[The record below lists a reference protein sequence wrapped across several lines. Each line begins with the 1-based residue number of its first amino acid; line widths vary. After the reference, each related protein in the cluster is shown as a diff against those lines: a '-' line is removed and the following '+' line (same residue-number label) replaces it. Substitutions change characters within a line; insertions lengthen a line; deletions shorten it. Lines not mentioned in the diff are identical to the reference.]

1 MHLFDANAP
10 DDMEAAAS
18 VIPVLDLSAYLAGKE
33 GALDAL
39 AEELHRA
46 CTEVGFFYVAGH
58 GIDPDLIAATF
69 EQSKRFHALPLEAKQ
84 KLTQD
89 ANNIGYLPMNASIQR
104 HSTVHK
110 ATRPNQNA
118 SFFISHDRAPDHPD
132 VIANKPYRG
141 TNQWPDD
148 LPGFRDTV
156 MTYFSALDA
165 LGHSLLPVYATALGL
180 PGDYFAE
187 HFANEGHQSL
197 RMLHYPPTQQTG
209 NDFGTSPH
217 TDNTFMTIL
226 ARMDVPG
233 LAIRL
238 PSGEWVSPPLIPGT
252 FLVNIGNI
260 LRRMTNDRFL
270 STPHGVVV
278 EGNVARYSLAYFHSP
293 NPYSTIDV
301 VPTCVD
307 VDNPAKYE
315 PTLYADLIRE
325 FFSANYAHQKDHG
338 AVDMKNRYD

>member
-1 MHLFDANAP
+1 MHLFQANAP
-10 DDMEAAAS
+10 DDMKAAAS
-18 VIPVLDLSAYLAGKE
+18 IIPVLDLSAYLAGKD

-39 AEELHRA
+39 AADLRSA
-46 CTEVGFFYVAGH
+46 CTEVGFFYIAGH
-58 GIDPDLIAATF
+58 GINPELISATF
-69 EQSKRFHALPLEAKQ
+69 EQSKRFHALPLETKMH
-84 KLTQD
+84 LPQD
-89 ANNIGYLPMNASIQR
+89 SNNIGYLPMNASIQR

-118 SFFISHDRAPDHPD
+118 SFFISHDRGPDHPD
-132 VIANKPYRG
+132 VVANKPYRG
-141 TNQWPDD
+141 ANQWPDD
-148 LPGFRDTV
+148 LLGFRDTV
-156 MTYFSALDA
+156 MAYFNALDV
-165 LGHSLLPVYATALGL
+165 LGNSLLPVYARALDL
-180 PGDYFAE
+180 PTDYFTK
-187 HFANEGHQSL
+187 HFADEGHQSL

-260 LRRMTNDRFL
+260 LRRMTNDKFL

-278 EGNVARYSLAYFHSP
+278 EGNTARYSLAYFHSP

-301 VPTCVD
+301 VPTCVEAD
-307 VDNPAKYE
+307 TSSKYE
-315 PTLYADLIRE
+315 PVLYANLIRE
-325 FFSANYAHQKDHG
+325 FFSANYAHQKNHG
-338 AVDMKNRYD
+338 EVDMKNRYD

>member
-1 MHLFDANAP
+1 MHLFEANAP
-10 DDMEAAAS
+10 DDMDSAAS
-18 VIPVLDLSAYLAGKE
+18 VIPVLDLSDFLAGKS
-33 GALDAL
+33 GAL
-39 AEELHRA
+39 EELTGQLRQA
-46 CTEVGFFYVAGH
+46 CMDVGFFYITGH
-58 GIDPDLIAATF
+58 GIDEELITATF
-69 EQSKRFHALPLEAKQ
+69 EQSKRFHALPLDRKME
-84 KLTQD
+84 LPQD
-89 ANNIGYLPMNASIQR
+89 GNNIGYLPMNASIQR

-118 SFFISHDRAPDHPD
+118 SFFISHDRAPNHPD
-132 VIANKPYRG
+132 VVANKPYRG
-141 TNQWPDD
+141 ANQWPDD

-156 MTYFSALDA
+156 MAYFHALDH
-165 LGHSLLPVYATALGL
+165 LGNRLLPVYARALEL
-180 PGDYFAE
+180 PADYFAKC
-187 HFANEGHQSL
+187 FANEGHQSL
-197 RMLHYPPTQQTG
+197 RMLHYPPTEQTG

-260 LRRMTNDRFL
+260 LRRISNDTFL

-278 EGNVARYSLAYFHSP
+278 EGNQARYSLAYFHSP
-293 NPYSTIDV
+293 NPYSMIEV
-301 VPTCVD
+301 VPSCVD
-307 VDNPAKYE
+307 DDNPPKYE
-315 PTLYADLIRE
+315 PVLYADLIRE

-338 AVDMKNRYD
+338 AVEMKNRYD

>member
-1 MHLFDANAP
+1 MHLFEANAP
-10 DDMEAAAS
+10 DDMNAAAA
-18 VIPVLDLSAYLAGKE
+18 VIPILDLSAFLAGE
-33 GALDAL
+33 DGALEQL
-39 AEELHRA
+39 AFELRDA
-46 CTEVGFFYVAGH
+46 CTEVGFFYIKGH
-58 GIDPDLIAATF
+58 GIDEELITATF
-69 EQSKRFHALPLEAKQ
+69 EQSKRFHALPLDVK
-84 KLTQD
+84 KTLPQD

-118 SFFISHDRAPDHPD
+118 SFFVSHDRTPDHPD
-132 VIANKPYRG
+132 VLENKPYRG
-141 TNQWPDD
+141 ANQWPDD
-148 LPGFRDTV
+148 LPGFRDAV
-156 MTYFSALDA
+156 MAYFNALDH
-165 LGHSLLPVYATALGL
+165 LGNSLLPVYATALDL
-180 PGDYFAE
+180 PEDYFTP

-197 RMLHYPPTQQTG
+197 RMLHYPPTEQTG

-260 LRRMTNDRFL
+260 LRRMTNDKFL

-278 EGNVARYSLAYFHSP
+278 EGNADRYSLAYFHSP
-293 NPYSTIDV
+293 NPYSMIEV
-301 VPTCVD
+301 VPSCVD
-307 VDNPAKYE
+307 ADHPPKYE

-338 AVDMKNRYD
+338 AVEMKNRYD

>member
-1 MHLFDANAP
+1 MHLFEANAP
-10 DDMEAAAS
+10 DDMDAAAS
-18 VIPVLDLSAYLAGKE
+18 VIPVLDLNDFLAGKD
-33 GALDAL
+33 GAL
-39 AEELHRA
+39 EELAGQLRQA
-46 CTEVGFFYVAGH
+46 CTEVGFFYLAGH
-58 GIDPDLIAATF
+58 GIDEELIAATF
-69 EQSKRFHALPLEAKQ
+69 EQSKRFHALPLDQ
-84 KLTQD
+84 KMELPQD
-89 ANNIGYLPMNASIQR
+89 ENNIGYLPMNASIQR

-132 VIANKPYRG
+132 VVANKPYRG
-141 TNQWPDD
+141 ANQWPDD

-156 MTYFSALDA
+156 MTYFNALDQ
-165 LGHSLLPVYATALGL
+165 LGNSLLPVYARALDL
-180 PGDYFAE
+180 PANYFAE

-197 RMLHYPPTQQTG
+197 RMLHYPPTEQTG

-260 LRRMTNDRFL
+260 LRRMSNDTFL

-278 EGNVARYSLAYFHSP
+278 EGDQARYSLAYFHSP
-293 NPYSTIDV
+293 NPYSMIEV
-301 VPTCVD
+301 VPSCVD
-307 VDNPAKYE
+307 DETPAKYE
-315 PTLYADLIRE
+315 PVLYADLIRE
-325 FFSANYAHQKDHG
+325 FFSANYAHQKNHG
-338 AVDMKNRYD
+338 AVEMKNRYD

>member
-110 ATRPNQNA
+110 AT
-118 SFFISHDRAPDHPD
+118 
-132 VIANKPYRG
+132 
-141 TNQWPDD
+141 
-148 LPGFRDTV
+148 
-156 MTYFSALDA
+156 
-165 LGHSLLPVYATALGL
+165 
-180 PGDYFAE
+180 
-187 HFANEGHQSL
+187 
-197 RMLHYPPTQQTG
+197 
-209 NDFGTSPH
+209 
-217 TDNTFMTIL
+217 
-226 ARMDVPG
+226 
-233 LAIRL
+233 
-238 PSGEWVSPPLIPGT
+238 
-252 FLVNIGNI
+252 
-260 LRRMTNDRFL
+260 
-270 STPHGVVV
+270 
-278 EGNVARYSLAYFHSP
+278 
-293 NPYSTIDV
+293 
-301 VPTCVD
+301 
-307 VDNPAKYE
+307 
-315 PTLYADLIRE
+315 
-325 FFSANYAHQKDHG
+325 
-338 AVDMKNRYD
+338 

>member
-1 MHLFDANAP
+1 MHLFEANAP

-18 VIPVLDLSAYLAGKE
+18 IIPVLDLSAYLAGKD

-39 AEELHRA
+39 AADLRRA
-46 CTEVGFFYVAGH
+46 CTEVGFFYIAGH
-58 GIDPDLIAATF
+58 GIDPELITATF
-69 EQSKRFHALPLEAKQ
+69 EQSKRFHALPLDTKM
-84 KLTQD
+84 KLPQD

-118 SFFISHDRAPDHPD
+118 SFFISHDRSPDHPD
-132 VIANKPYRG
+132 VLADKPYRG
-141 TNQWPDD
+141 ANQWPDD
-148 LPGFRDTV
+148 LPGFRDKV
-156 MTYFSALDA
+156 MAYFSALDA
-165 LGHSLLPVYATALGL
+165 LGNSLLPVYARALDL
-180 PGDYFAE
+180 PTDFFNE
-187 HFANEGHQSL
+187 HFADEGHQSL
-197 RMLHYPPTQQTG
+197 RMLHYPPTEQTG

-260 LRRMTNDRFL
+260 LRRMTNDTFL

-278 EGNVARYSLAYFHSP
+278 EGNAARYSLAYFHSP

-307 VDNPAKYE
+307 ADNPPKYE
-315 PTLYADLIRE
+315 PVLYADLIKE
-325 FFSANYAHQKDHG
+325 FFSANYAHQKNHG
-338 AVDMKNRYD
+338 EVDMKNRYD

>member
-1 MHLFDANAP
+1 MHLFEANAP
-10 DDMEAAAS
+10 DDMDTAAA
-18 VIPVLDLSAYLAGKE
+18 VIPVLDLSAFLAGE
-33 GALDAL
+33 DGALDAL
-39 AEELHRA
+39 AAELRAA
-46 CTEVGFFYVAGH
+46 CTEVGFFYIKGH
-58 GIDPDLIAATF
+58 GIDDELIAATF
-69 EQSKRFHALPLEAKQ
+69 EQSKRFHALPLET
-84 KLTQD
+84 KLELPQD

-118 SFFISHDRAPDHPD
+118 SFFVSHDRAPDHPD
-132 VIANKPYRG
+132 VLANKPYRG
-141 TNQWPDD
+141 ANQWPDD
-148 LPGFRDTV
+148 MPGFRDAV
-156 MTYFSALDA
+156 MAYFNALDQ
-165 LGHSLLPVYATALGL
+165 LGNSLLPVYATALDL
-180 PGDYFAE
+180 PADYFAA

-197 RMLHYPPTQQTG
+197 RMLHYPPTAQTG

-260 LRRMTNDRFL
+260 LRRMTNDTFL

-278 EGNVARYSLAYFHSP
+278 EGDADRYSLAYFHSP
-293 NPYSTIDV
+293 NPYTTIEV
-301 VPTCVD
+301 LPTCISD
-307 VDNPAKYE
+307 DQPPKYE
-315 PTLYADLIRE
+315 PVLYADLIRE